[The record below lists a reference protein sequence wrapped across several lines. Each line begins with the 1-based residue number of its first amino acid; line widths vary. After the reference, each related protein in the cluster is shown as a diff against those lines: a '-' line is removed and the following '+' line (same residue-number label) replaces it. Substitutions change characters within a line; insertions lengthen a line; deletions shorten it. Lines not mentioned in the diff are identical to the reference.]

1 MSSVNPPQANAPK
14 CDIGVY
20 RRDNRTLLVLDGSLV
35 LQNSEKVRA
44 QVHPLLESSNRDI
57 DIFIG
62 KLGFIDSSGLG
73 VLVGFQVMAKKN
85 KVNLRILGP
94 TPTHMHLFEA
104 TRLNSVFRIVEH
116 AAAAPLVAELAVPEN
131 EVK

>member
-1 MSSVNPPQANAPK
+1 MNSVNPSPANAPK
-14 CDIGVY
+14 CDISVY
-20 RRDNRTLLVLDGSLV
+20 RRDSQTLLVMDGSLV
-35 LQNSEKVRA
+35 LQNSEKARA
-44 QVHPLLESSNRDI
+44 RVHPLLDAPNLNV

-85 KVNLRILGP
+85 KVNLRILAP
-94 TPTHMHLFEA
+94 TPAHMHLFEA
-104 TRLNSVFRIVEH
+104 TRLNSVFRIVDS
-116 AAAAPLVAELAVPEN
+116 AAAAPILAEMAVDEF